1 MIKIL
6 PIILF
11 IGASCSHYEVAR
23 EAALPVENKGIV
35 NIDYPDEKLETIP
48 ASPKN
53 KNQLSLR
60 YKKKHYQH
68 WLKYFSGKN
77 KKRFWRQLKNGDKYR
92 YIVRTVFEKHG
103 LPQDLFYVGLI
114 ESGFY
119 THARSHASAVG
130 PWQFIRGTGRRY
142 NLRIDRHVDERRSIY
157 KSTEAAA
164 QYFKDLYNIFGSW
177 ELALCA
183 YNAGEY
189 RIINAIR
196 KGNTRDYKALVKK
209 KLIPRETI
217 FYIPKV
223 AVARYLDKKWKRS
236 IDKKSQNFYNNVDF
250 LRIERTLN
258 IARVS
263 RNIGI
268 SWKDL
273 KKLNPDLN
281 SYWIR
286 PRRRGFS
293 LYMPKE
299 KKQIAMRHL
308 KSLGYNVKKYF
319 VKRKRIKNH
328 RKESTTYRKGRQLYY
343 RVRKGDTLARIA
355 RKHGTTVGL
364 IKKSNRLRSGKILI
378 GQRLRLTIS
387 KDKRYYRVRKG
398 DNLTKIARKHGTTIG
413 RIKKS
418 NRLRSGK
425 ILAGQRLRLPASI
438 KRKYYVVKRGDNLT
452 RIAQRFGVSI
462 EHILRINRLKN
473 QIIYPRQKIIIPSS

>member
-6 PIILF
+6 IVLF
-11 IGASCSHYEVAR
+11 ISWTSCSRYDVLE
-23 EAALPVENKGIV
+23 EKPLPVKNNNLV
-35 NIDYPDEKLETIP
+35 NSKLSNEPFRKHSKLSKNEKD
-48 ASPKN
+48 
-53 KNQLSLR
+53 LSLR
-60 YKKKHYQH
+60 YKKKHYDF
-68 WLKYFSGKN
+68 WLKYFSKKN
-77 KKRFWRQLKNGDKYR
+77 KKRFLRQLKNGDKYR
-92 YIVRTVFEKHG
+92 KIIRSVFKKHG
-103 LPQDLFYVGLI
+103 LPEDLFYVGLI

-130 PWQFIRGTGRRY
+130 PWQFIRGTGKRY
-142 NLRIDRHVDERRSIY
+142 NLRIDRHIDERRSIY

-196 KGNTRDYKALVKK
+196 KGNTRDYKKLVKK

-236 IDKKSQNFYNNVDF
+236 KNEKSQYFYNNVNS
-250 LRIERTLN
+250 LKIERTLN
-258 IARVS
+258 IAKVAQS
-263 RNIGI
+263 IGI
-268 SWKDL
+268 SWKTL

-286 PRRRGFS
+286 PRRRGFV
-293 LYMPKE
+293 LYIPQN
-299 KKQIAMRHL
+299 KKNIAINRF

-319 VKRKRIKNH
+319 LKKRSGRKRLHYTKN
-328 RKESTTYRKGRQLYY
+328 K
-343 RVRKGDTLARIA
+343 
-355 RKHGTTVGL
+355 
-364 IKKSNRLRSGKILI
+364 
-378 GQRLRLTIS
+378 
-387 KDKRYYRVRKG
+387 KRYYRIKKG
-398 DNLTKIARKHGTTIG
+398 DNLIGIAKKFGTTVRGIQRKNG
-413 RIKKS
+413 
-418 NRLRSGK
+418 LRSGK
-425 ILAGQRLRLPASI
+425 ILAGKII
-438 KRKYYVVKRGDNLT
+438 KIPTSKERKYYVVKKGDNLT

-462 EHILRINRLKN
+462 KHILRINRLKN